1 MMQNDSLKVLFY
13 LRKAKTNSRGLAP
26 LQCRITLNGKR
37 KEFSTGYFLDEN
49 DWYSATQLV
58 ISKSTELK
66 SINTQLNRIHQRF
79 IQIYTNLSIEDP
91 VFDINDSYY
100 SYKGNG
106 QKSSRYLFEYF

>member
-1 MMQNDSLKVLFY
+1 MQNNSFKVLFY

-49 DWYSATQLV
+49 DWDSATQLV

-66 SINTQLNRIHQRF
+66 SINTQLNQISQRIFVVIHR
-79 IQIYTNLSIEDP
+79 
-91 VFDINDSYY
+91 
-100 SYKGNG
+100 
-106 QKSSRYLFEYF
+106 